1 MLAGDDMEFLKAIE
15 EKRQS
20 LYNGYQKEQKTA
32 FLFVG
37 VGLLLAGIGF
47 IMTQMFLLIPGIIL
61 LLVAGAFFGKAQNH
75 ARSFRRIVKSEFVT
89 TLLKETFEDV
99 SYDQFSFIPI
109 STINQ
114 TQTIKRPDRYH
125 GEDYMKG
132 TYKGVKFELSDID
145 LKERVET
152 RDSKGNVTV
161 SYQTYFKGRWY
172 IFKFER
178 NFNEVL
184 KIIEGRG
191 YQANTRGLTKIDTEM
206 IEFNKKF
213 AIYST
218 TQEHAFY
225 LITSSMLEKLM
236 ALEKLHRGSI
246 LYCFQGNELHIGVN
260 DNRNY
265 LELSIKTPIQEE
277 SIKDFIADI
286 DLIPAIIN
294 ELRLDSQKF
303 KNNSL

>member
-1 MLAGDDMEFLKAIE
+1 MEFLKAIE
-15 EKRQS
+15 EKRQG
-20 LYNGYQKEQKTA
+20 LFQAFKKEQKSA
-32 FLFVG
+32 IIFLVIGLILG
-37 VGLLLAGIGF
+37 VIGF
-47 IMTQMFLLIPGIIL
+47 IGGQVFLMVPGIIL
-61 LLVAGAFFGKAQNH
+61 LVIAAIFFGKAQTHSN
-75 ARSFRRIVKSEFVT
+75 AFRRIVKSELVT

-99 SYDQFSFIPI
+99 HYDQFSFIPI

-114 TQTIKRPDRYH
+114 TQTIKRPDRFH

-132 TYKGVKFELSDID
+132 TYKGVKFEVSDVD

-152 RDSKGNVTV
+152 RDSKGNVQV

-178 NFNEVL
+178 VFQEVL

-191 YQANTRGLTKIDTEM
+191 YQANTRGLTKIETEM

-213 AIYST
+213 AIYSS

-294 ELRLDSQKF
+294 ELRLDSQKY